1 MKKQKLSLVICAIFF
16 FGCSSDIDKVK
27 DGILDFDKSLT
38 IGEAIDNY
46 KMCENVAWSSF
57 KSDNGRDMVEARCDL
72 TNRFL
77 NLAENSFKN
86 EKRRVEENFN
96 EIAKNLLNNEKV
108 IKEEGE
114 KEIYNINLTADS
126 IKNSFNEEVE
136 RELARMQRKF
146 EHYKE
151 TFDKCTEEAK
161 REANQAAIDSSIATC
176 KFIMQGNYDFMV
188 NYNDYVQ
195 EYKQASN
202 QKLQEAVAKGNEQ
215 RKVRL
220 QESDKKTQSKLQA
233 NKQAQANNTQTHNS
247 NLKALQEIY
256 NNITKD
262 TLNLV
267 FQFSLDKKGDGLN
280 VEYVGLKLKEQNI
293 DLDNS
298 FLMQIYQKNEI
309 RISKDKKYF

>member
-114 KEIYNINLTADS
+114 KEI
-126 IKNSFNEEVE
+126 
-136 RELARMQRKF
+136 
-146 EHYKE
+146 
-151 TFDKCTEEAK
+151 
-161 REANQAAIDSSIATC
+161 
-176 KFIMQGNYDFMV
+176 
-188 NYNDYVQ
+188 
-195 EYKQASN
+195 
-202 QKLQEAVAKGNEQ
+202 
-215 RKVRL
+215 
-220 QESDKKTQSKLQA
+220 
-233 NKQAQANNTQTHNS
+233 
-247 NLKALQEIY
+247 
-256 NNITKD
+256 
-262 TLNLV
+262 
-267 FQFSLDKKGDGLN
+267 
-280 VEYVGLKLKEQNI
+280 
-293 DLDNS
+293 
-298 FLMQIYQKNEI
+298 
-309 RISKDKKYF
+309 